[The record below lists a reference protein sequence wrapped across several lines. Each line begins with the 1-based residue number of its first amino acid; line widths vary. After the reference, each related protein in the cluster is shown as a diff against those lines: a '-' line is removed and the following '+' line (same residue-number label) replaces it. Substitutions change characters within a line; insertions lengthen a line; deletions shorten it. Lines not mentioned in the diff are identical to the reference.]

1 MNFGFIEFNLVT
13 NRSEK
18 HLKSINGFEEY
29 CPQKKKHKHGQK
41 QNLLSWGN
49 IANKQI
55 IYNIISKC
63 IINQNK

>member
-29 CPQKKKHKHGQK
+29 CPQKKTQTRAKTKP
-41 QNLLSWGN
+41 S
-49 IANKQI
+49 
-55 IYNIISKC
+55 
-63 IINQNK
+63 